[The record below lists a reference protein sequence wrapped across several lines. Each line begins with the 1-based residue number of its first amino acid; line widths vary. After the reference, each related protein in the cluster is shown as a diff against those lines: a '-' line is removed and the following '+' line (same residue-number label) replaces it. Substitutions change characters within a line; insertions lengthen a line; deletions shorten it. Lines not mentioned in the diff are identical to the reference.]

1 MDIKA
6 MFEKYNDEY
15 LQFDNVENPVHQ
27 RPDLCAFLTLD
38 RLCPDTL
45 NIVASV
51 SHDQIWLDTDVAGLS
66 KNATE
71 DDILLLTRCGVNFDE
86 DTESLFMFV

>member
-38 RLCPDTL
+38 RLCFGHF
-45 NIVASV
+45 NMVASAG
-51 SHDQIWLDTDVAGLS
+51 HDQIWLDTDVAALS
-66 KNATE
+66 NTVTE
-71 DDILLLTRCGVNFDE
+71 DDILLLVRCGVNFDE